1 MILIKKLNFG
11 NFPSLF
17 FEHKGLGYKFS
28 LNSTDLFLFDEDNNN
43 YILLVFAR
51 EYSKDNWNL
60 GTSFLKKY
68 QFVSNE
74 ESKTL
79 IIIFQIIT
87 LNRNKK

>member
-17 FEHKGLGYKFS
+17 FQNKGLGYKFS

-51 EYSKDNWNL
+51 EY
-60 GTSFLKKY
+60 
-68 QFVSNE
+68 
-74 ESKTL
+74 
-79 IIIFQIIT
+79 
-87 LNRNKK
+87 